1 MSTTTNKLKKNCK
14 CFFVV
19 ELYSRT
25 WHGSM
30 QALWCVQVKMCREI
44 IKLYI
49 EYLVKPYGIIQLY
62 YTQVHGMIHTKR
74 KKSFPPTVQPYGTT
88 PRCLIQISINK

>member
-25 WHGSM
+25 RYMAWLYSM
-30 QALWCVQVKMCREI
+30 QALWCVSYK
-44 IKLYI
+44 
-49 EYLVKPYGIIQLY
+49 
-62 YTQVHGMIHTKR
+62 
-74 KKSFPPTVQPYGTT
+74 
-88 PRCLIQISINK
+88 